1 MLKIKFPEGISGA
14 SHDGISYYPDEE
26 GHAELGLTAPERVIQ
41 HFQGLGF
48 EVIHVPEPEQ
58 AGDENSGSPEGSE
71 GEDAA
76 TSKPEGSE
84 AAGEPDSGG
93 AAASEAAEKPAEQKA
108 EKKAGKKGGKASA

>member
-14 SHDGISYYPDEE
+14 SHEGISYYPDEE
-26 GHAELGLTAPERVIQ
+26 GHAELGLSVPERVIQ

-48 EVIHVPEPEQ
+48 EVIHEPAP
-58 AGDENSGSPEGSE
+58 AGDENSGSPGGLE

-76 TSKPEGSE
+76 TSKLEGTE
-84 AAGEPDSGG
+84 AAGEPDSDG
-93 AAASEAAEKPAEQKA
+93 AGTSEATEQPAEQKA